1 MRKRCSMRLWG
12 YYALHTFINTIKKI
26 FKSKVVVVILCSML
40 IGGVIGASV
49 GVIGSIVEENAQ
61 TDVADSDGDDD
72 MTDIGD
78 DFIAL
83 HAGAIRESIPAATM
97 ILLLVVVLWGIY
109 GGSKKGSDFFLMA
122 DANLLFAAPLKAQ
135 TVLMFRLSFQMLAL
149 LFFTFYLIFQVPSM
163 KMILGLDNF
172 AIFAIFLAWGML
184 LFMSKLMSV
193 FTYTLTSTYEHLKK
207 YVVPFVYA
215 VGILVVAATGAV
227 YLSTGKDYMRTL
239 HLTYGADWSN
249 YIPVFGWYKAMVMN
263 AISGNVLVSFGFMAL
278 NLVFL
283 IVLVWGI
290 WHIKADF
297 YEDALAGAQKRDDM
311 TRAALEGRNIN
322 KDKKQSARRAKKL
335 ARKAQ
340 KSYELK
346 GWGASVFLQKS
357 IMNRRRFAK
366 LGFVTNTLLVY
377 LAIGGL
383 GAAFMAYKTDLRE
396 ISIIGLIMAMTLFF
410 RNFGN
415 PIEIESSH
423 NWLFLVPEDPYKKV
437 LYAILAGSVD
447 CVMDLLPGIAVATV
461 ILRGNPLMALLW
473 VATLVSMDF
482 MFSCFGLLMQAILP
496 SSAMDVVKSMLQMM
510 VRIFIILIVV
520 IAFAIGAALQGLALG
535 AVLCMCASLAV
546 GTLCFVVYPSML
558 HRGIG

>member
-1 MRKRCSMRLWG
+1 MRLWG

-26 FKSKVVVVILCSML
+26 FKSKVMIVILCSFL
-40 IGGVIGASV
+40 IGGVVGGSV
-49 GVIGSIVEENAQ
+49 GFISSLVEDQAQ
-61 TDVADSDGDDD
+61 TESSVSKDDKTNDPAQMEEDFMTVHAD
-72 MTDIGD
+72 
-78 DFIAL
+78 
-83 HAGAIRESIPAATM
+83 AIRESIPAATM

-122 DANLLFAAPLKAQ
+122 DANILFAAPLKAQ

-163 KMILGLDNF
+163 KLILGLDNF
-172 AIFAIFLAWGML
+172 AIVAIFLAWGML

-193 FTYTLTSTYEHLKK
+193 FTYTLTATYEHLKK
-207 YVVPFVYA
+207 YVVPFVFA
-215 VGILVVAATGAV
+215 VGLLVVAATGAV
-227 YLSTGKDYMRTL
+227 YISTGNDYMATL
-239 HLTYGADWSN
+239 RLTYGADWSN

-263 AISGNVLVSFGFMAL
+263 AINGHVFASLGYMAL

-283 IVLVWGI
+283 IALVWGI

-311 TRAALEGRNIN
+311 TKAALEGRNIN
-322 KDKKQSARRAKKL
+322 KDKKQSAKRTQKL
-335 ARKAQ
+335 EHKVR

-346 GWGASVFLQKS
+346 GWGASVFLHKS
-357 IMNRRRFAK
+357 ILNRRRFSK
-366 LGFVTNTLLVY
+366 FGFVTNTLLLY

-396 ISIIGLIMAMTLFF
+396 ISVIGLIMALTLFF

-447 CVMDLLPGIAVATV
+447 CVLDLLPGIVVATV
-461 ILRGNPLMALLW
+461 ILRGNPLIALLW
-473 VATLVSMDF
+473 LATLVSMDF
-482 MFSCFGLLMQAILP
+482 MFSCFGLLLQAILP

-510 VRIFIILIVV
+510 LRAFIIVV
-520 IAFAIGAALQGLALG
+520 IAIAFAIGTVLQGLALG
-535 AVLCMCASLAV
+535 AVFCMFTSLAV
-546 GTLCFVVYPSML
+546 GTICFIVYPSLL
-558 HRGIG
+558 HRGLG

>member
-1 MRKRCSMRLWG
+1 MRLWG

-26 FKSKVVVVILCSML
+26 FKSKVMIVILCSFL
-40 IGGVIGASV
+40 IGGVIGGSV
-49 GVIGSIVEENAQ
+49 GFISSLVEDQAQ
-61 TDVADSDGDDD
+61 TESSVSKDDKTNDPAQMEEDFMTAHAD
-72 MTDIGD
+72 
-78 DFIAL
+78 
-83 HAGAIRESIPAATM
+83 AIRESIPAATM

-122 DANLLFAAPLKAQ
+122 DANILFAAPLKAQ
-135 TVLMFRLSFQMLAL
+135 TVLMFRLSFQILAL
-149 LFFTFYLIFQVPSM
+149 LTFTFYLIFQVPSM
-163 KMILGLDNF
+163 KLILGLDNF
-172 AIFAIFLAWGML
+172 AIVAIFLAWGML

-193 FTYTLTSTYEHLKK
+193 FTYTLTATYEHLKK
-207 YVVPFVYA
+207 YVVPFVFA
-215 VGILVVAATGAV
+215 VGLLVVAATGAV
-227 YLSTGKDYMRTL
+227 YISTGNDYMATL
-239 HLTYGADWSN
+239 RLTYGADWSN

-263 AISGNVLVSFGFMAL
+263 AINGHVFASLGYMAL

-283 IVLVWGI
+283 IALVWGI

-311 TRAALEGRNIN
+311 TKAALEGRNIN
-322 KDKKQSARRAKKL
+322 KDKKQSAKRTQKL
-335 ARKAQ
+335 EHKVR

-346 GWGASVFLQKS
+346 GWGASVFLHKS
-357 IMNRRRFAK
+357 ILNRRRFSK
-366 LGFVTNTLLVY
+366 FGFVTNTLLLY

-396 ISIIGLIMAMTLFF
+396 ISVIGLIMALTLFF

-447 CVMDLLPGIAVATV
+447 CVLDLLPGIVVATV

-473 VATLVSMDF
+473 LATLVSMDF
-482 MFSCFGLLMQAILP
+482 MFSCFGLLLQAILP
-496 SSAMDVVKSMLQMM
+496 SGAMDVVKSMLQMM
-510 VRIFIILIVV
+510 LRAFIIVVIV
-520 IAFAIGAALQGLALG
+520 IAFAIGTVLQGLALG
-535 AVLCMCASLAV
+535 AVFCMFTSLAV
-546 GTLCFVVYPSML
+546 GTICFIVYPSLL

>member
-1 MRKRCSMRLWG
+1 MRLWG

-26 FKSKVVVVILCSML
+26 FKSKVMIVILCSFL
-40 IGGVIGASV
+40 IGGVVGGSV
-49 GVIGSIVEENAQ
+49 GFISSLVEDQAQ
-61 TDVADSDGDDD
+61 TESSVSKDDKTNDPAQMEEDFMTVHAD
-72 MTDIGD
+72 
-78 DFIAL
+78 
-83 HAGAIRESIPAATM
+83 AIRESIPAATM

-122 DANLLFAAPLKAQ
+122 DANILFAAPLKAQ

-149 LFFTFYLIFQVPSM
+149 LTFTFYLIFQVPSM
-163 KMILGLDNF
+163 KLILGLDNF
-172 AIFAIFLAWGML
+172 AIVAIFLAWGML

-193 FTYTLTSTYEHLKK
+193 FTYTLTATYEHLKK
-207 YVVPFVYA
+207 YVVPFVFA
-215 VGILVVAATGAV
+215 VGLLVVAATGAV
-227 YLSTGKDYMRTL
+227 YISTGNDYMATL
-239 HLTYGADWSN
+239 RLTYGADWSN

-263 AISGNVLVSFGFMAL
+263 AINGHVFASLGYMAL

-283 IVLVWGI
+283 IALVWGI

-311 TRAALEGRNIN
+311 TKAALEGRNIN
-322 KDKKQSARRAKKL
+322 KDKKQSAKRTQKL
-335 ARKAQ
+335 EHKVR

-346 GWGASVFLQKS
+346 GWGASVFLHKS
-357 IMNRRRFAK
+357 ILNRRRFSK
-366 LGFVTNTLLVY
+366 FGFVTNTLLLY

-396 ISIIGLIMAMTLFF
+396 ISVVGLIMALTLFF

-423 NWLFLVPEDPYKKV
+423 NWLFLLPEYSYKKV
-437 LYAILAGSVD
+437 FYSILTGSVD
-447 CVMDLLPGIAVATV
+447 CVLDLLPGIVVATV

-473 VATLVSMDF
+473 LATLVSMDF
-482 MFSCFGLLMQAILP
+482 MFSCFGLLLQAILP

-510 VRIFIILIVV
+510 LRAFIIVVIV
-520 IAFAIGAALQGLALG
+520 IAFAIGTVLQGLALG
-535 AVLCMCASLAV
+535 AVFCMFTSLAV
-546 GTLCFVVYPSML
+546 GTICFIVYPSLL

>member
-1 MRKRCSMRLWG
+1 MRLWG

-26 FKSKVVVVILCSML
+26 FKSKVMIVILCSFL
-40 IGGVIGASV
+40 IGGVVGGSV
-49 GVIGSIVEENAQ
+49 GFISSLVEDQAQ
-61 TDVADSDGDDD
+61 TESSVSKDDKTNDPAQMEEDFMTAHAD
-72 MTDIGD
+72 
-78 DFIAL
+78 
-83 HAGAIRESIPAATM
+83 AIRESIPAATM

-122 DANLLFAAPLKAQ
+122 DANILFAAPLKAQ

-149 LFFTFYLIFQVPSM
+149 LTFTFYLIFQVPSM
-163 KMILGLDNF
+163 KLILGLDNF
-172 AIFAIFLAWGML
+172 AIVAIFLAWGML

-193 FTYTLTSTYEHLKK
+193 FTYTLTATYEHLKK
-207 YVVPFVYA
+207 YVVPFVLA
-215 VGILVVAATGAV
+215 VGLLVVAATGAV
-227 YLSTGKDYMRTL
+227 YISTGNDYMATL
-239 HLTYGADWSN
+239 RLTYGADWSN

-263 AISGNVLVSFGFMAL
+263 AINGHVFASLGYMAL

-283 IVLVWGI
+283 IALVWGI

-311 TRAALEGRNIN
+311 TKAALEGRNIN
-322 KDKKQSARRAKKL
+322 KDKKQSAKRTQKL
-335 ARKAQ
+335 EHKVR

-346 GWGASVFLQKS
+346 GWGASVFLHKS
-357 IMNRRRFAK
+357 ILNRRRFSK
-366 LGFVTNTLLVY
+366 FGFVTNTLLLY

-396 ISIIGLIMAMTLFF
+396 ISVIGLIMALTLFF

-447 CVMDLLPGIAVATV
+447 CVLDLLPGIVVATV

-473 VATLVSMDF
+473 LATLVSMDF
-482 MFSCFGLLMQAILP
+482 MFSCFGLLLQAILP

-510 VRIFIILIVV
+510 LRAFIIVV
-520 IAFAIGAALQGLALG
+520 IAIAFAIGTVLQGLALG
-535 AVLCMCASLAV
+535 AVFCMFTSLAV
-546 GTLCFVVYPSML
+546 GTICFIVYPSLL

>member
-1 MRKRCSMRLWG
+1 MRLWG

-26 FKSKVVVVILCSML
+26 FKSKVMIVILCSFL
-40 IGGVIGASV
+40 IGGVVGGSV
-49 GVIGSIVEENAQ
+49 GFISSLVEDQAQ
-61 TDVADSDGDDD
+61 TESSVSKDDKTNDPAQMEEDFMTVHAD
-72 MTDIGD
+72 
-78 DFIAL
+78 
-83 HAGAIRESIPAATM
+83 AIRESIPAATM

-122 DANLLFAAPLKAQ
+122 DANILFAAPLKAQ

-149 LFFTFYLIFQVPSM
+149 LTFTFYLIFQVPSM
-163 KMILGLDNF
+163 KLILGLDNF
-172 AIFAIFLAWGML
+172 AIVAIFLAWGML

-193 FTYTLTSTYEHLKK
+193 FTYTLTATYEHLKK
-207 YVVPFVYA
+207 YVVPFVFA
-215 VGILVVAATGAV
+215 VGLLVVAATGAL
-227 YLSTGKDYMRTL
+227 YISTGNDYMATL
-239 HLTYGADWSN
+239 RLTYGADWSN

-263 AISGNVLVSFGFMAL
+263 AINGQVFASLGYMAL

-283 IVLVWGI
+283 IALVWGI

-311 TRAALEGRNIN
+311 TKAALEGRNIN
-322 KDKKQSARRAKKL
+322 KDKKQSAKRTQKL
-335 ARKAQ
+335 EHKVR

-346 GWGASVFLQKS
+346 GWGASVFLHKS
-357 IMNRRRFAK
+357 ILNRRRFSK
-366 LGFVTNTLLVY
+366 FGFVTNTLLLY

-396 ISIIGLIMAMTLFF
+396 ISVVGLIMALTLFF

-447 CVMDLLPGIAVATV
+447 CVLDLLPGIVVATV

-473 VATLVSMDF
+473 LATLVSMDF
-482 MFSCFGLLMQAILP
+482 MFSCFGLLLQAILP

-510 VRIFIILIVV
+510 LRAFIIVV
-520 IAFAIGAALQGLALG
+520 IAIAFAIGTVLQGLALG
-535 AVLCMCASLAV
+535 AVFCMFTSLAV
-546 GTLCFVVYPSML
+546 GTICFIVDPSLL

>member
-1 MRKRCSMRLWG
+1 MRLWG

-26 FKSKVVVVILCSML
+26 FKSKVMIVILCSFL
-40 IGGVIGASV
+40 IGGVIGGSV
-49 GVIGSIVEENAQ
+49 GFISSLVEDQARTESSVSKDDKTNDPAQ
-61 TDVADSDGDDD
+61 MEEDFMTVHAD
-72 MTDIGD
+72 
-78 DFIAL
+78 
-83 HAGAIRESIPAATM
+83 AIRESIPAATM

-122 DANLLFAAPLKAQ
+122 DANILFAAPLKAQ
-135 TVLMFRLSFQMLAL
+135 TVLMFRLSFQILAL

-163 KMILGLDNF
+163 KLILGLDNF
-172 AIFAIFLAWGML
+172 AIVAIFLAWGML

-193 FTYTLTSTYEHLKK
+193 FTYTLTATYEHLKK
-207 YVVPFVYA
+207 YVVPFVFA
-215 VGILVVAATGAV
+215 VGLLVVAATGAV
-227 YLSTGKDYMRTL
+227 YISTGSDYMATL
-239 HLTYGADWSN
+239 RLTYGADWSN

-263 AISGNVLVSFGFMAL
+263 AINGHVLASLGYMAL

-283 IVLVWGI
+283 IALVWGI

-311 TRAALEGRNIN
+311 TKAALEGRNIN
-322 KDKKQSARRAKKL
+322 KDKKQSAKRAQKL
-335 ARKAQ
+335 EHKVR

-346 GWGASVFLQKS
+346 GWGASVFLHKS
-357 IMNRRRFAK
+357 ILNRRRFSK
-366 LGFVTNTLLVY
+366 FGFVTNTLLLY

-396 ISIIGLIMAMTLFF
+396 ISVIGLIMALTLFF

-447 CVMDLLPGIAVATV
+447 CVLDLLPGIVVATV

-473 VATLVSMDF
+473 LATLASMDF
-482 MFSCFGLLMQAILP
+482 MFSCFGLLLQAILP

-510 VRIFIILIVV
+510 LRAFIIVV
-520 IAFAIGAALQGLALG
+520 IAIAFAIGTVLQGLALG
-535 AVLCMCASLAV
+535 AVFCMFTSLAV
-546 GTLCFVVYPSML
+546 GTICFIVYPSLL

>member
-1 MRKRCSMRLWG
+1 MRLWG
-12 YYALHTFINTIKKI
+12 YYALHTFVNTIKKI
-26 FKSKVVVVILCSML
+26 FKSKVMIVILCSFL
-40 IGGVIGASV
+40 IGGVVGGSV
-49 GVIGSIVEENAQ
+49 GFISSLVEDQAQ
-61 TDVADSDGDDD
+61 TESSVSKDDKTNDPAQMEEDFMTVHAD
-72 MTDIGD
+72 
-78 DFIAL
+78 
-83 HAGAIRESIPAATM
+83 AIRESIPAATM

-122 DANLLFAAPLKAQ
+122 DANILFAAPLKAQ

-163 KMILGLDNF
+163 KLILGLDNF
-172 AIFAIFLAWGML
+172 AIVAIFLAWGML

-193 FTYTLTSTYEHLKK
+193 FTYTLTATYEHLKK
-207 YVVPFVYA
+207 YVVPFVFA
-215 VGILVVAATGAV
+215 VGLLVVAATGAV
-227 YLSTGKDYMRTL
+227 YISTGNDYMATL
-239 HLTYGADWSN
+239 RLTYGADWSN

-263 AISGNVLVSFGFMAL
+263 AINGHVFASLGYMAL

-283 IVLVWGI
+283 IALVWGI

-311 TRAALEGRNIN
+311 TKAALEGRNIN
-322 KDKKQSARRAKKL
+322 KDKKQSAKRAQKL
-335 ARKAQ
+335 EHKVR

-346 GWGASVFLQKS
+346 GWGASVFLHKS
-357 IMNRRRFAK
+357 ILNRRRFSK
-366 LGFVTNTLLVY
+366 FGFVTNTLLLY

-396 ISIIGLIMAMTLFF
+396 ISVIGLIMALTLFF

-447 CVMDLLPGIAVATV
+447 CVLDLLPGIVVAMV

-473 VATLVSMDF
+473 LATLVSMDF
-482 MFSCFGLLMQAILP
+482 MFSCFGLLLQAILP

-510 VRIFIILIVV
+510 LRAFIIVVIV
-520 IAFAIGAALQGLALG
+520 IAFAIGTVLQGLALG
-535 AVLCMCASLAV
+535 AVFCMFTSLAV
-546 GTLCFVVYPSML
+546 GTICFIVYPSLL

>member
-1 MRKRCSMRLWG
+1 MRLWG

-26 FKSKVVVVILCSML
+26 FKSKVMIVILCSFL
-40 IGGVIGASV
+40 IGGVIGGSV
-49 GVIGSIVEENAQ
+49 GFISSLVEDQARTESSASKDDKTNDPAQ
-61 TDVADSDGDDD
+61 MEEDFMTVHAD
-72 MTDIGD
+72 
-78 DFIAL
+78 
-83 HAGAIRESIPAATM
+83 AIRESIPAATM

-122 DANLLFAAPLKAQ
+122 DANILFAAPLKAQ

-163 KMILGLDNF
+163 KLILGLDNF
-172 AIFAIFLAWGML
+172 AIVAIFLAWGML

-193 FTYTLTSTYEHLKK
+193 FTYTLTATYEHLKK
-207 YVVPFVYA
+207 YVVPFVFA
-215 VGILVVAATGAV
+215 VGLLVVAATGAV
-227 YLSTGKDYMRTL
+227 YISTGSDYMATL
-239 HLTYGADWSN
+239 RLTYGADWSN

-263 AISGNVLVSFGFMAL
+263 AINGHVLASLGYMAL

-283 IVLVWGI
+283 IALVWGI

-311 TRAALEGRNIN
+311 TKAALEGRNIN
-322 KDKKQSARRAKKL
+322 KDKKQSAKRAQKL
-335 ARKAQ
+335 EHKVR

-346 GWGASVFLQKS
+346 GWGASVFLHKS
-357 IMNRRRFAK
+357 ILNRRRFSK
-366 LGFVTNTLLVY
+366 FGFVTNTLLLY

-396 ISIIGLIMAMTLFF
+396 ISVIGLIMALTLFF

-447 CVMDLLPGIAVATV
+447 CVLDLLPGIVVATV

-473 VATLVSMDF
+473 LATLVSMDF
-482 MFSCFGLLMQAILP
+482 MFSCFGLLLQAILP

-510 VRIFIILIVV
+510 LRAFIIVV
-520 IAFAIGAALQGLALG
+520 IAIAFAIGTVLQGLALG
-535 AVLCMCASLAV
+535 AVFCMFTSLAV
-546 GTLCFVVYPSML
+546 GTICFIVYPSLL

>member
-1 MRKRCSMRLWG
+1 MRLWG

-26 FKSKVVVVILCSML
+26 FKSKVMIVILCSFL
-40 IGGVIGASV
+40 IGGVIGGSV
-49 GVIGSIVEENAQ
+49 GFISSLVEDQARTESSASKDDKTNDPAQ
-61 TDVADSDGDDD
+61 MEEDFMTVHAD
-72 MTDIGD
+72 
-78 DFIAL
+78 
-83 HAGAIRESIPAATM
+83 AIRESIPAATM

-122 DANLLFAAPLKAQ
+122 DANILFAAPLKAQ
-135 TVLMFRLSFQMLAL
+135 TVLMFRLSFQILAL

-163 KMILGLDNF
+163 KLILGLDNF
-172 AIFAIFLAWGML
+172 AIIAIFLAWGML

-193 FTYTLTSTYEHLKK
+193 FTYTLTATYEHLKK
-207 YVVPFVYA
+207 YVVPFVFA
-215 VGILVVAATGAV
+215 VGLLVVAATGAV
-227 YLSTGKDYMRTL
+227 YISTGSDYMATL
-239 HLTYGADWSN
+239 RLTYGADWSN

-263 AISGNVLVSFGFMAL
+263 AINGHVLASLGYMAL

-283 IVLVWGI
+283 IALVWGI

-311 TRAALEGRNIN
+311 TKAALEGRNIN
-322 KDKKQSARRAKKL
+322 KDKKQSAKRAQKL
-335 ARKAQ
+335 EHKVR

-346 GWGASVFLQKS
+346 GWGASVFLHKS
-357 IMNRRRFAK
+357 ILNRRRFSK
-366 LGFVTNTLLVY
+366 FGFVTNTLLLY

-396 ISIIGLIMAMTLFF
+396 ISVIGLIMALTLFF

-447 CVMDLLPGIAVATV
+447 CVLDLLPGIVVATV

-473 VATLVSMDF
+473 LATLVSMDF
-482 MFSCFGLLMQAILP
+482 MFSCFGLLLQAILP

-510 VRIFIILIVV
+510 LRAFIIVV
-520 IAFAIGAALQGLALG
+520 IAIAFAIGTVLQGLALG
-535 AVLCMCASLAV
+535 AVFCMFTSLAV
-546 GTLCFVVYPSML
+546 GTICFIVYPSLL

>member
-1 MRKRCSMRLWG
+1 MRLWG

-26 FKSKVVVVILCSML
+26 FKSKVMIVILCSFL
-40 IGGVIGASV
+40 IGGVVGGSV
-49 GVIGSIVEENAQ
+49 GFISSLVEDQARTESSVSKDDKTNDPAQ
-61 TDVADSDGDDD
+61 MEEDFMTVHAD
-72 MTDIGD
+72 
-78 DFIAL
+78 
-83 HAGAIRESIPAATM
+83 AIRESIPAATM

-122 DANLLFAAPLKAQ
+122 DANILFAAPLKAQ

-163 KMILGLDNF
+163 KLILGLDNF
-172 AIFAIFLAWGML
+172 AIVAIFLAWGML

-193 FTYTLTSTYEHLKK
+193 FTYTLTATYEHLKK
-207 YVVPFVYA
+207 YVVPFVFA
-215 VGILVVAATGAV
+215 VGLLVVAATGAV
-227 YLSTGKDYMRTL
+227 YLSTGNDYMATL
-239 HLTYGADWSN
+239 RLTYGADWSN

-263 AISGNVLVSFGFMAL
+263 AINGHVFASLGYMAL
-278 NLVFL
+278 NLVLL
-283 IVLVWGI
+283 IALVWGI

-311 TRAALEGRNIN
+311 TKAALEGRNIN
-322 KDKKQSARRAKKL
+322 KDKKQSAKRTQKL
-335 ARKAQ
+335 EHKVR

-346 GWGASVFLQKS
+346 GWGASVFLHKS
-357 IMNRRRFAK
+357 ILNRRRFSK
-366 LGFVTNTLLVY
+366 FGFVTNTLLLY

-396 ISIIGLIMAMTLFF
+396 ISVVGLIMALTLFF

-447 CVMDLLPGIAVATV
+447 CVLDLLPGIVVATV

-473 VATLVSMDF
+473 LATLVSMDF
-482 MFSCFGLLMQAILP
+482 MFSCFGLLLQAILP
-496 SSAMDVVKSMLQMM
+496 SGAMDVVKSMLQMM
-510 VRIFIILIVV
+510 LRAFIIVV
-520 IAFAIGAALQGLALG
+520 IAIAFAIGTVLQGLALG
-535 AVLCMCASLAV
+535 AVFCMFTSLAV
-546 GTLCFVVYPSML
+546 GTICFIVYPSLL

>member
-1 MRKRCSMRLWG
+1 MRLWG

-26 FKSKVVVVILCSML
+26 FKSKVMIVILCSFL
-40 IGGVIGASV
+40 IGGVVGGSV
-49 GVIGSIVEENAQ
+49 GFISSLVEDQAQ
-61 TDVADSDGDDD
+61 TESSVSKDDKTNDPAQMEEDFMTAHAD
-72 MTDIGD
+72 
-78 DFIAL
+78 
-83 HAGAIRESIPAATM
+83 AIRESIPAATM

-122 DANLLFAAPLKAQ
+122 DANILFAAPLKAQ

-163 KMILGLDNF
+163 KLILGLDNF
-172 AIFAIFLAWGML
+172 AIIAIFLAWGML

-193 FTYTLTSTYEHLKK
+193 FTYTLTATYEHLKK
-207 YVVPFVYA
+207 YVVPFVFA
-215 VGILVVAATGAV
+215 VGLLVVAATGAV
-227 YLSTGKDYMRTL
+227 YISTGNDYMATL
-239 HLTYGADWSN
+239 RLTYGADWSN

-263 AISGNVLVSFGFMAL
+263 AINGHVFASLGYMAL

-283 IVLVWGI
+283 IALVWGI

-311 TRAALEGRNIN
+311 TKAALEGRNIN
-322 KDKKQSARRAKKL
+322 KDKKQSAKRTQKL
-335 ARKAQ
+335 EHKVR

-346 GWGASVFLQKS
+346 GWGASVFLHKS
-357 IMNRRRFAK
+357 ILNRRRFSK
-366 LGFVTNTLLVY
+366 FGFVTNTLLLY

-396 ISIIGLIMAMTLFF
+396 ISVVGLIMALTLFF

-447 CVMDLLPGIAVATV
+447 CVLDLLPGIVVATV

-473 VATLVSMDF
+473 LATLVSMDF
-482 MFSCFGLLMQAILP
+482 MFSCFGLLLQAILP

-510 VRIFIILIVV
+510 LRAFIIVVIV
-520 IAFAIGAALQGLALG
+520 IAFAIGTVLQGLALG
-535 AVLCMCASLAV
+535 AVFCMFTSLAV
-546 GTLCFVVYPSML
+546 GTICFIVYPSLL

>member
-1 MRKRCSMRLWG
+1 MRLWG

-26 FKSKVVVVILCSML
+26 FKSKVMIVILCSFL
-40 IGGVIGASV
+40 IGGVVGGSV
-49 GVIGSIVEENAQ
+49 GFISSLVEDQTQTESSVSKDDKTNDPAQ
-61 TDVADSDGDDD
+61 MEEDFMTVHAD
-72 MTDIGD
+72 
-78 DFIAL
+78 
-83 HAGAIRESIPAATM
+83 AIRESIPAATM

-122 DANLLFAAPLKAQ
+122 DANILFAAPLKAQ

-163 KMILGLDNF
+163 KLILGLDNF
-172 AIFAIFLAWGML
+172 AIVAIFLAWGML

-193 FTYTLTSTYEHLKK
+193 FTYTLTATYEHLKK
-207 YVVPFVYA
+207 YVVPFVFA
-215 VGILVVAATGAV
+215 VGLLVVAATGAV
-227 YLSTGKDYMRTL
+227 YISTGNDYMATL
-239 HLTYGADWSN
+239 RLTYGADWSN

-263 AISGNVLVSFGFMAL
+263 AINGHVFASLGYMAL

-283 IVLVWGI
+283 IALVWGI

-311 TRAALEGRNIN
+311 TKAALEGRNIN
-322 KDKKQSARRAKKL
+322 KDKKQSAKRAQKL
-335 ARKAQ
+335 EHKVR

-346 GWGASVFLQKS
+346 GWGASVFLHKS
-357 IMNRRRFAK
+357 ILNRRRFSK
-366 LGFVTNTLLVY
+366 FGFVTNTLLLY

-396 ISIIGLIMAMTLFF
+396 ISVVGLIMALTLFF

-447 CVMDLLPGIAVATV
+447 CVLDLLPGIVVATV

-473 VATLVSMDF
+473 LATLVSMDF
-482 MFSCFGLLMQAILP
+482 MFSCFGLLLQAILP

-510 VRIFIILIVV
+510 LRAFIIVV
-520 IAFAIGAALQGLALG
+520 IAIAFAIGTVLQGLALG
-535 AVLCMCASLAV
+535 AVFCMFTSLAV
-546 GTLCFVVYPSML
+546 GTICFIVYPSLL

>member
-1 MRKRCSMRLWG
+1 MRLWG

-26 FKSKVVVVILCSML
+26 FKSKVMIVILCSFL
-40 IGGVIGASV
+40 IGGVVGGSV
-49 GVIGSIVEENAQ
+49 GFISSLVEDQAQ
-61 TDVADSDGDDD
+61 TESSVSKDDKTNDPAQMEEDFMTVHAD
-72 MTDIGD
+72 
-78 DFIAL
+78 
-83 HAGAIRESIPAATM
+83 AIRESIPAATM

-122 DANLLFAAPLKAQ
+122 DANILFAAPLKAQ

-163 KMILGLDNF
+163 KLILGLDNF
-172 AIFAIFLAWGML
+172 AIVAIFLAWGML

-193 FTYTLTSTYEHLKK
+193 FTYTLTATYEHLKK
-207 YVVPFVYA
+207 YVVPFVFA
-215 VGILVVAATGAV
+215 VGLLVVAATGAV
-227 YLSTGKDYMRTL
+227 YISTGNDYVATL
-239 HLTYGADWSN
+239 RLTYGADWSN

-263 AISGNVLVSFGFMAL
+263 AINGHVFASLGYMAL

-283 IVLVWGI
+283 IALVWGI

-311 TRAALEGRNIN
+311 TKAALEGRNIN
-322 KDKKQSARRAKKL
+322 KDKKQSAKRTQKL
-335 ARKAQ
+335 EHKVR

-346 GWGASVFLQKS
+346 GWGASVFLHKS
-357 IMNRRRFAK
+357 ILNRRRFSK
-366 LGFVTNTLLVY
+366 FGFVTNTLLLY

-396 ISIIGLIMAMTLFF
+396 ISVIGLIMALTLFF

-447 CVMDLLPGIAVATV
+447 CVLDLLPGIVVATV

-473 VATLVSMDF
+473 LATLVSMDF
-482 MFSCFGLLMQAILP
+482 MFSCFGLLLQAILP

-510 VRIFIILIVV
+510 LRAFIIVV
-520 IAFAIGAALQGLALG
+520 IAIAFAIGTVLQGLALG
-535 AVLCMCASLAV
+535 AVFCMFTSLAV
-546 GTLCFVVYPSML
+546 GTICFIVYPSLL
-558 HRGIG
+558 HRGTG

>member
-1 MRKRCSMRLWG
+1 MRLWG

-26 FKSKVVVVILCSML
+26 FKSKVMIVILCSFL
-40 IGGVIGASV
+40 IGGVVGGSV
-49 GVIGSIVEENAQ
+49 GFISSLVEDQAQ
-61 TDVADSDGDDD
+61 TENSVSKDDKTNDPAQMEEDFMMVHAD
-72 MTDIGD
+72 
-78 DFIAL
+78 
-83 HAGAIRESIPAATM
+83 AIRESIPAATM

-122 DANLLFAAPLKAQ
+122 DANILFAAPLKAQ

-149 LFFTFYLIFQVPSM
+149 LTFTFYLIFQVPSM
-163 KMILGLDNF
+163 KLILGLDNF
-172 AIFAIFLAWGML
+172 AIVAIFLAWGML

-193 FTYTLTSTYEHLKK
+193 FTYTLTATYEHLKK
-207 YVVPFVYA
+207 YVVPFVFA
-215 VGILVVAATGAV
+215 VGLLVVAATGAV
-227 YLSTGKDYMRTL
+227 YISTGNDYMATL
-239 HLTYGADWSN
+239 RLTYGADWSN

-263 AISGNVLVSFGFMAL
+263 AINGHVFASLGYMAL

-283 IVLVWGI
+283 IALVWGI

-311 TRAALEGRNIN
+311 TKAALEGRNIN
-322 KDKKQSARRAKKL
+322 KDKKQSAKRTQKL
-335 ARKAQ
+335 EHKVR

-346 GWGASVFLQKS
+346 GWGASVFLHKS
-357 IMNRRRFAK
+357 ILNRRRFSK
-366 LGFVTNTLLVY
+366 FGFVTNTLLLY

-396 ISIIGLIMAMTLFF
+396 ISVVGLIMALTLFF

-447 CVMDLLPGIAVATV
+447 CVLDLLPGIVVATV
-461 ILRGNPLMALLW
+461 ILRGNPLIALLW
-473 VATLVSMDF
+473 LATLVSMDF
-482 MFSCFGLLMQAILP
+482 MFSCFGLLLQAILP

-510 VRIFIILIVV
+510 LRAFIIVVIV
-520 IAFAIGAALQGLALG
+520 IAFAIGTVLQGLALG
-535 AVLCMCASLAV
+535 AVFCMFTSLAV
-546 GTLCFVVYPSML
+546 GTICFIVYPSLL

>member
-1 MRKRCSMRLWG
+1 MRLWG

-26 FKSKVVVVILCSML
+26 FKSKVMIVILCSFL
-40 IGGVIGASV
+40 IGGVVGGSV
-49 GVIGSIVEENAQ
+49 GFISSLVEDQAQ
-61 TDVADSDGDDD
+61 TENSVSKDDKTNDPAQMEEDFMTVHAD
-72 MTDIGD
+72 
-78 DFIAL
+78 
-83 HAGAIRESIPAATM
+83 AIRESIPAATM

-122 DANLLFAAPLKAQ
+122 DANILFAAPLKAQ

-163 KMILGLDNF
+163 KLILGLDNF
-172 AIFAIFLAWGML
+172 AIVAIFLAWGML

-193 FTYTLTSTYEHLKK
+193 FTYTLTATYEHLKK
-207 YVVPFVYA
+207 YVVPFVFA
-215 VGILVVAATGAV
+215 VGLLVVAATGAV
-227 YLSTGKDYMRTL
+227 YLSTGNDYMATL
-239 HLTYGADWSN
+239 RLTYGADWSN

-263 AISGNVLVSFGFMAL
+263 AINGHVFASLGYMAL

-283 IVLVWGI
+283 IALVWGI

-311 TRAALEGRNIN
+311 TKAALEGRNIN
-322 KDKKQSARRAKKL
+322 KDKKQSAKRTQKL
-335 ARKAQ
+335 EHKVR

-346 GWGASVFLQKS
+346 GWGASVFLHKS
-357 IMNRRRFAK
+357 ILNRRRFSK
-366 LGFVTNTLLVY
+366 FGFVTNTLLLY

-396 ISIIGLIMAMTLFF
+396 ISVVGLIMALTLFF

-447 CVMDLLPGIAVATV
+447 CVLDLLPGIVVAMV

-473 VATLVSMDF
+473 LATLVSMDF
-482 MFSCFGLLMQAILP
+482 MFSCFGLLLQAILP

-510 VRIFIILIVV
+510 LRAFIIVV
-520 IAFAIGAALQGLALG
+520 IAIAFAIGTVLQGLALG
-535 AVLCMCASLAV
+535 AVFCMFTSLAV
-546 GTLCFVVYPSML
+546 GTICFIVYPSLL

>member
-1 MRKRCSMRLWG
+1 MRLWG

-26 FKSKVVVVILCSML
+26 FKSKVMIVILCSFL
-40 IGGVIGASV
+40 IGGVVGGSV
-49 GVIGSIVEENAQ
+49 GFISSLVEDQAQ
-61 TDVADSDGDDD
+61 TESSVSKDDKTNDPAQMEEDFMTAHAD
-72 MTDIGD
+72 
-78 DFIAL
+78 
-83 HAGAIRESIPAATM
+83 AIRESIPAATM

-122 DANLLFAAPLKAQ
+122 DANILFAAPLKAQ

-149 LFFTFYLIFQVPSM
+149 LTFTFYLIFQVPSM
-163 KMILGLDNF
+163 KLILGLDNF
-172 AIFAIFLAWGML
+172 AIVAIFLAWGML

-193 FTYTLTSTYEHLKK
+193 FTYTLTATYEHLKK
-207 YVVPFVYA
+207 YVVPFVFA
-215 VGILVVAATGAV
+215 VGLLVVAATGAV
-227 YLSTGKDYMRTL
+227 YISTGNDYMATL
-239 HLTYGADWSN
+239 RLTYGADWSN

-263 AISGNVLVSFGFMAL
+263 AINGHVFASLGYMAL

-283 IVLVWGI
+283 IALVWGI

-311 TRAALEGRNIN
+311 TKAALEGRNIN
-322 KDKKQSARRAKKL
+322 KDKKQSAKRTQKL
-335 ARKAQ
+335 EHKVR

-346 GWGASVFLQKS
+346 GWGASVFLHKS
-357 IMNRRRFAK
+357 ILNRRRFSK
-366 LGFVTNTLLVY
+366 FGFVTNTLLLY

-396 ISIIGLIMAMTLFF
+396 ISVIGLIMALTLFF

-447 CVMDLLPGIAVATV
+447 CVLDLLPGIVVATV

-473 VATLVSMDF
+473 LATLVSMDF
-482 MFSCFGLLMQAILP
+482 MFSCFGLLLQAILP
-496 SSAMDVVKSMLQMM
+496 SGAMDVVKSMLQMM
-510 VRIFIILIVV
+510 LRAFIIVV
-520 IAFAIGAALQGLALG
+520 IAIAFAIGTVLQGLALG
-535 AVLCMCASLAV
+535 AVFCMFTSLAV
-546 GTLCFVVYPSML
+546 GTICFIVYPSLL

>member
-1 MRKRCSMRLWG
+1 MRLWG

-26 FKSKVVVVILCSML
+26 FKSKVMIVILCSFL
-40 IGGVIGASV
+40 IGGVVGGSV
-49 GVIGSIVEENAQ
+49 GFISSLVEDQTQTESSVSKDDKTNDPAQ
-61 TDVADSDGDDD
+61 MEEDFMTVHAD
-72 MTDIGD
+72 
-78 DFIAL
+78 
-83 HAGAIRESIPAATM
+83 AIRESIPAATM

-122 DANLLFAAPLKAQ
+122 DANILFAAPLKAQ

-163 KMILGLDNF
+163 KLILGLDNF
-172 AIFAIFLAWGML
+172 AIVAIFLAWGML

-193 FTYTLTSTYEHLKK
+193 FTYTLTATYEHLKK
-207 YVVPFVYA
+207 YVVPFVFA
-215 VGILVVAATGAV
+215 VGLLVVAATGAV
-227 YLSTGKDYMRTL
+227 YISTGHDYMATL
-239 HLTYGADWSN
+239 RLTYGADWSN

-263 AISGNVLVSFGFMAL
+263 AINGHVFASLGYMAL

-283 IVLVWGI
+283 IALVWGI

-311 TRAALEGRNIN
+311 TKAALEGRNIN
-322 KDKKQSARRAKKL
+322 KDKKQSAKRTQKL
-335 ARKAQ
+335 EHKVR

-346 GWGASVFLQKS
+346 GWGASVFLHKS
-357 IMNRRRFAK
+357 ILNRRRFSK
-366 LGFVTNTLLVY
+366 FGFVTNTLLLY

-396 ISIIGLIMAMTLFF
+396 ISVVGLIMALTLFF

-447 CVMDLLPGIAVATV
+447 CVLDLLPGIVVATV

-473 VATLVSMDF
+473 LATLVSMDF
-482 MFSCFGLLMQAILP
+482 MFSCFGLLLQAILP

-510 VRIFIILIVV
+510 LRAFIIVV
-520 IAFAIGAALQGLALG
+520 IAIAFAIGTVLQGLALG
-535 AVLCMCASLAV
+535 AVFCMFTSLAV
-546 GTLCFVVYPSML
+546 GTICFIVYPSLL

>member
-1 MRKRCSMRLWG
+1 MRLWG

-26 FKSKVVVVILCSML
+26 FKSKVMIVILCSFL
-40 IGGVIGASV
+40 IGGVVGGSV
-49 GVIGSIVEENAQ
+49 GFISSLVEDQAQ
-61 TDVADSDGDDD
+61 TESSVSKDDKTNDPAQMEEDFMTVHAD
-72 MTDIGD
+72 
-78 DFIAL
+78 
-83 HAGAIRESIPAATM
+83 AIRESIPAATM

-122 DANLLFAAPLKAQ
+122 DANILFAAPLKAQ

-149 LFFTFYLIFQVPSM
+149 LTFTFYLIFQVPSM
-163 KMILGLDNF
+163 KLILGLDNF
-172 AIFAIFLAWGML
+172 AIVAIFLAWGML

-193 FTYTLTSTYEHLKK
+193 FTYTLTATYEHLKK
-207 YVVPFVYA
+207 YVVPFVFA
-215 VGILVVAATGAV
+215 VGLLVVAATGAV
-227 YLSTGKDYMRTL
+227 YISTGNDYMATL
-239 HLTYGADWSN
+239 RLTYGADWSN

-263 AISGNVLVSFGFMAL
+263 AINGHVFASLGYMAL

-283 IVLVWGI
+283 IALVWGI

-311 TRAALEGRNIN
+311 TKAALEGRNIN
-322 KDKKQSARRAKKL
+322 KDKKQSAKRTQKL
-335 ARKAQ
+335 EHKVR

-346 GWGASVFLQKS
+346 GWGASVFLHKS
-357 IMNRRRFAK
+357 ILNRRRFSK
-366 LGFVTNTLLVY
+366 FGFVTNTLLLY

-396 ISIIGLIMAMTLFF
+396 ISVIGLIMALTLFF

-447 CVMDLLPGIAVATV
+447 CVLDLLPGIVVATV

-473 VATLVSMDF
+473 LATLVSMDF
-482 MFSCFGLLMQAILP
+482 MFSCFGLLLQAILP
-496 SSAMDVVKSMLQMM
+496 SGAMDVVKSMLQMM
-510 VRIFIILIVV
+510 LRAFIIVV
-520 IAFAIGAALQGLALG
+520 IAIAFAIGTVLQGLALG
-535 AVLCMCASLAV
+535 AVFCMFTSLAV
-546 GTLCFVVYPSML
+546 GTICFIVYPSLL

>member
-1 MRKRCSMRLWG
+1 MRLWG

-26 FKSKVVVVILCSML
+26 FKSKVMIVILCSFL
-40 IGGVIGASV
+40 IGGVIGGSV
-49 GVIGSIVEENAQ
+49 GFISSLVEDQARTESSVSKDDKTNDPAQ
-61 TDVADSDGDDD
+61 MEEDFMTVHAD
-72 MTDIGD
+72 
-78 DFIAL
+78 
-83 HAGAIRESIPAATM
+83 AIRESIPAATM

-122 DANLLFAAPLKAQ
+122 DANILFAAPLKAQ
-135 TVLMFRLSFQMLAL
+135 TVLMFRLSFEILAL

-163 KMILGLDNF
+163 KLILGLDNF
-172 AIFAIFLAWGML
+172 AIVAIFLAWGML

-193 FTYTLTSTYEHLKK
+193 FTYTLTATYEHLKK
-207 YVVPFVYA
+207 YVVPFVFA
-215 VGILVVAATGAV
+215 VGLLVVAATGAV
-227 YLSTGKDYMRTL
+227 YISTGSDYMATL
-239 HLTYGADWSN
+239 RLTYGADWSN

-263 AISGNVLVSFGFMAL
+263 AINGHVLASLGYMAL

-283 IVLVWGI
+283 IALVWGI

-311 TRAALEGRNIN
+311 TKAALEGRNIN
-322 KDKKQSARRAKKL
+322 KDKKQSAKRAQKL
-335 ARKAQ
+335 EHKVR

-346 GWGASVFLQKS
+346 GWGASVFLHKS
-357 IMNRRRFAK
+357 ILNRRRFSK
-366 LGFVTNTLLVY
+366 FGFVTNTLLLY

-396 ISIIGLIMAMTLFF
+396 ISVIGLIMALTLFF

-447 CVMDLLPGIAVATV
+447 CVLDLLPGIVVATV

-473 VATLVSMDF
+473 LATLVSMDF
-482 MFSCFGLLMQAILP
+482 MFSCFGLLLQAILP

-510 VRIFIILIVV
+510 LRAFIIVV
-520 IAFAIGAALQGLALG
+520 IAIAFAIGTVLQGLALG
-535 AVLCMCASLAV
+535 AVFCMFTSLAV
-546 GTLCFVVYPSML
+546 GTICFIVYPSLL

>member
-1 MRKRCSMRLWG
+1 MRLWG

-26 FKSKVVVVILCSML
+26 FKSKVMIVILCSFL
-40 IGGVIGASV
+40 IGGVVGGSV
-49 GVIGSIVEENAQ
+49 GFISSLVEDQARTESSVSKDDKTNDPAQ
-61 TDVADSDGDDD
+61 MEEDFMTAHAD
-72 MTDIGD
+72 
-78 DFIAL
+78 
-83 HAGAIRESIPAATM
+83 AIRESIPAATM

-122 DANLLFAAPLKAQ
+122 DANILFAAPLKAQ

-149 LFFTFYLIFQVPSM
+149 LTFTFYLIFQVPSM
-163 KMILGLDNF
+163 KLILGLDNF
-172 AIFAIFLAWGML
+172 AIVAIFLAWGML

-193 FTYTLTSTYEHLKK
+193 FTYTLTATYEHLKK
-207 YVVPFVYA
+207 YVVPFVFA
-215 VGILVVAATGAV
+215 VGLLVVAATGAV
-227 YLSTGKDYMRTL
+227 YISTGNDYMATL
-239 HLTYGADWSN
+239 RLTYGADWSN

-263 AISGNVLVSFGFMAL
+263 AINGHVFASLGYMAL

-283 IVLVWGI
+283 IALVWGI

-311 TRAALEGRNIN
+311 TKAALEGRNIN
-322 KDKKQSARRAKKL
+322 KDKKQSAKRTQKL
-335 ARKAQ
+335 EHKVR

-346 GWGASVFLQKS
+346 GWGASVFLHKS
-357 IMNRRRFAK
+357 ILNRRRFSK
-366 LGFVTNTLLVY
+366 FGFVTNTLLLY

-396 ISIIGLIMAMTLFF
+396 ISVVGLIMALTLFF

-447 CVMDLLPGIAVATV
+447 CVLDLLPGIVVATV

-473 VATLVSMDF
+473 LATLVSMDF
-482 MFSCFGLLMQAILP
+482 MFSCFGLLLQAILP

-510 VRIFIILIVV
+510 LRAFIIVV
-520 IAFAIGAALQGLALG
+520 IAIAFAIGTVLQGLALG
-535 AVLCMCASLAV
+535 AVFCMFTSLAV
-546 GTLCFVVYPSML
+546 GTICFIVYPSLL

>member
-1 MRKRCSMRLWG
+1 MRLWG

-26 FKSKVVVVILCSML
+26 FKSKVMMVILCSFL
-40 IGGVIGASV
+40 IGGVVGGSV
-49 GVIGSIVEENAQ
+49 GFISSLVEDQAQ
-61 TDVADSDGDDD
+61 TESSVSKDDKTNDPAQMEEDFMMVHAD
-72 MTDIGD
+72 
-78 DFIAL
+78 
-83 HAGAIRESIPAATM
+83 AIRESIPAATM

-122 DANLLFAAPLKAQ
+122 DANILFAAPLKAQ

-163 KMILGLDNF
+163 KLILGLDNF
-172 AIFAIFLAWGML
+172 AIVAIFLAWGML

-193 FTYTLTSTYEHLKK
+193 FTYTLTATYEHLKK
-207 YVVPFVYA
+207 YVVPFVFA
-215 VGILVVAATGAV
+215 VGLLVVAATGAV
-227 YLSTGKDYMRTL
+227 YISTGNDYMATL
-239 HLTYGADWSN
+239 RLTYGADWSN

-263 AISGNVLVSFGFMAL
+263 AINGHVFASLGYMAL

-283 IVLVWGI
+283 IALVWGI

-311 TRAALEGRNIN
+311 TKAALEGRNIN
-322 KDKKQSARRAKKL
+322 KDKKQSAKRTQKL
-335 ARKAQ
+335 EHKVR

-346 GWGASVFLQKS
+346 GWGASVFLHKS
-357 IMNRRRFAK
+357 ILNRRRFSK
-366 LGFVTNTLLVY
+366 FGFVTNTLLLY

-396 ISIIGLIMAMTLFF
+396 ISVIGLIMALTLFF

-447 CVMDLLPGIAVATV
+447 CVLDLLPGIVVATV

-473 VATLVSMDF
+473 LATLVSMDF
-482 MFSCFGLLMQAILP
+482 MFSCFGLLLQAILP

-510 VRIFIILIVV
+510 LRAFIIVVIV
-520 IAFAIGAALQGLALG
+520 IAFAIGTVLQGLALG
-535 AVLCMCASLAV
+535 AVFCMFTSLAV
-546 GTLCFVVYPSML
+546 GTICFIVYPSLL

>member
-1 MRKRCSMRLWG
+1 MRLWG

-26 FKSKVVVVILCSML
+26 FKSKVMIVILCSFL
-40 IGGVIGASV
+40 IGGVVGGSV
-49 GVIGSIVEENAQ
+49 GFISSLVEDQARTESSVSKDDKTNDPAQ
-61 TDVADSDGDDD
+61 MEEDFMTVHAD
-72 MTDIGD
+72 
-78 DFIAL
+78 
-83 HAGAIRESIPAATM
+83 AIRESIPAATM

-122 DANLLFAAPLKAQ
+122 DANILFAAPLKAQ

-163 KMILGLDNF
+163 KLILGLDNF
-172 AIFAIFLAWGML
+172 AIVAIFLAWGML

-193 FTYTLTSTYEHLKK
+193 FTYTLTATYEHLKK
-207 YVVPFVYA
+207 YVVPFVFA
-215 VGILVVAATGAV
+215 VGLLVVAATGAV
-227 YLSTGKDYMRTL
+227 YLSTGNDYMATL
-239 HLTYGADWSN
+239 RLTYGADWSN

-263 AISGNVLVSFGFMAL
+263 AINGHVFASLGYMAL

-283 IVLVWGI
+283 IALVWGI

-311 TRAALEGRNIN
+311 TKAALEGRNIN
-322 KDKKQSARRAKKL
+322 KDKKQSAKRTQKL
-335 ARKAQ
+335 EHKVR

-346 GWGASVFLQKS
+346 GWGASVFLHKS
-357 IMNRRRFAK
+357 ILNRRRFSK
-366 LGFVTNTLLVY
+366 FGFVTNTLLLY

-396 ISIIGLIMAMTLFF
+396 ISVIGLIMALTLFF

-447 CVMDLLPGIAVATV
+447 CVLDLLPGIVVATV

-473 VATLVSMDF
+473 LATLVSMDF
-482 MFSCFGLLMQAILP
+482 MFSCFGLLLQAILP

-510 VRIFIILIVV
+510 LRAFIIVVIV
-520 IAFAIGAALQGLALG
+520 IAFAIGTVLQGLALG
-535 AVLCMCASLAV
+535 AVFCMFTSLAV
-546 GTLCFVVYPSML
+546 GTICFIVYPSLL

>member
-1 MRKRCSMRLWG
+1 MRLWG

-26 FKSKVVVVILCSML
+26 FKSKVMIVILCSFL
-40 IGGVIGASV
+40 IGGVVGGSV
-49 GVIGSIVEENAQ
+49 GFISSLVEDQAQ
-61 TDVADSDGDDD
+61 TESSVSKDDKTNDPAQMEEDFMTVHAD
-72 MTDIGD
+72 
-78 DFIAL
+78 
-83 HAGAIRESIPAATM
+83 AIRESIPAATM

-122 DANLLFAAPLKAQ
+122 DANILFAAPLKAQ

-163 KMILGLDNF
+163 KLILGLDNF
-172 AIFAIFLAWGML
+172 AIVAIFLAWGML

-193 FTYTLTSTYEHLKK
+193 FTYTLTATYEHLKK
-207 YVVPFVYA
+207 YVVPFVFA
-215 VGILVVAATGAV
+215 VGLLVVAATGAV
-227 YLSTGKDYMRTL
+227 YLSTGNDYMATL
-239 HLTYGADWSN
+239 RLTYGADWSN

-263 AISGNVLVSFGFMAL
+263 AINGHVFASLGYMAL
-278 NLVFL
+278 NFVFL
-283 IVLVWGI
+283 IALVWGI

-311 TRAALEGRNIN
+311 TKAALEGRNIN
-322 KDKKQSARRAKKL
+322 KDKKQSAKRTQKL
-335 ARKAQ
+335 EHKVR

-346 GWGASVFLQKS
+346 GWGASVFLHKS
-357 IMNRRRFAK
+357 ILNRRRFSK
-366 LGFVTNTLLVY
+366 FGFVTNTLLLY

-396 ISIIGLIMAMTLFF
+396 ISVIGLIMALTLFF

-447 CVMDLLPGIAVATV
+447 CVLDLLPGIVVATV

-473 VATLVSMDF
+473 LATLVSMDF
-482 MFSCFGLLMQAILP
+482 MFSCFGLLLQAILP

-510 VRIFIILIVV
+510 LRAFIIVV
-520 IAFAIGAALQGLALG
+520 IAIAFAIGTVLQGLALG
-535 AVLCMCASLAV
+535 AVFCMFTSLAV
-546 GTLCFVVYPSML
+546 GTICFIVYPSLL

>member
-1 MRKRCSMRLWG
+1 MRLWG

-26 FKSKVVVVILCSML
+26 FKSKVMIVILCSFL
-40 IGGVIGASV
+40 IGGVVGGSV
-49 GVIGSIVEENAQ
+49 GFISSLVEDQAQ
-61 TDVADSDGDDD
+61 TESSVSKDDKTNDPAQMEEDFMTVHAD
-72 MTDIGD
+72 
-78 DFIAL
+78 
-83 HAGAIRESIPAATM
+83 AIRESLPAATM

-122 DANLLFAAPLKAQ
+122 DANILFAAPLKAQ

-163 KMILGLDNF
+163 KLILGLDNF
-172 AIFAIFLAWGML
+172 AIIAIFLAWGML

-193 FTYTLTSTYEHLKK
+193 FTYTLTATYEHLKK
-207 YVVPFVYA
+207 YVVPFVFA
-215 VGILVVAATGAV
+215 VGLLVVAATGAV
-227 YLSTGKDYMRTL
+227 YISTGNDYMATL
-239 HLTYGADWSN
+239 RLTYGADWSN

-263 AISGNVLVSFGFMAL
+263 AINGHVFASLGYMAL

-283 IVLVWGI
+283 IALVWGI

-311 TRAALEGRNIN
+311 TKAALEGRNIN
-322 KDKKQSARRAKKL
+322 KDKKQSAKRTQKL
-335 ARKAQ
+335 EHKVRKL
-340 KSYELK
+340 YELK
-346 GWGASVFLQKS
+346 GWGASVFLHKS
-357 IMNRRRFAK
+357 ILNRRRFSK
-366 LGFVTNTLLVY
+366 FGFVTNTLLLY

-396 ISIIGLIMAMTLFF
+396 ISVIGLIMALTLFF

-447 CVMDLLPGIAVATV
+447 CVLDLLPGIVVATV

-473 VATLVSMDF
+473 LVTLVSMDF
-482 MFSCFGLLMQAILP
+482 MFSCFGLLLQAILP

-510 VRIFIILIVV
+510 LRAFIIVV
-520 IAFAIGAALQGLALG
+520 IAIAFAIGTVLQGLALG
-535 AVLCMCASLAV
+535 AVFCMFTSLAV
-546 GTLCFVVYPSML
+546 GTICFIVYPSLL

>member
-1 MRKRCSMRLWG
+1 MRLWG

-26 FKSKVVVVILCSML
+26 FKSKVMIVILCSFL
-40 IGGVIGASV
+40 IGGVVGGSV
-49 GVIGSIVEENAQ
+49 GFISSLVEDQARTESSVSKDDKTNDPAQ
-61 TDVADSDGDDD
+61 MEEDFMTVHAD
-72 MTDIGD
+72 
-78 DFIAL
+78 
-83 HAGAIRESIPAATM
+83 AIRESIPAATM

-122 DANLLFAAPLKAQ
+122 DANILFAAPLKAQ

-163 KMILGLDNF
+163 KLILGLDNF
-172 AIFAIFLAWGML
+172 AIVAIFLAWGML

-193 FTYTLTSTYEHLKK
+193 FTYTLTATYEHLKK
-207 YVVPFVYA
+207 YVVPFVFA
-215 VGILVVAATGAV
+215 VGLLVVAATGAV
-227 YLSTGKDYMRTL
+227 YISTGNDYMATL
-239 HLTYGADWSN
+239 RLTYGADWSN

-263 AISGNVLVSFGFMAL
+263 AINGHVFASLGYMAL
-278 NLVFL
+278 NFVFL
-283 IVLVWGI
+283 IALVWGI

-311 TRAALEGRNIN
+311 TKAALEGRNIN
-322 KDKKQSARRAKKL
+322 KDKKQSAKRTQKL
-335 ARKAQ
+335 EHKVR

-346 GWGASVFLQKS
+346 GWGASVFLHKS
-357 IMNRRRFAK
+357 ILNRRRFSK
-366 LGFVTNTLLVY
+366 FGFVTNTLLLY

-396 ISIIGLIMAMTLFF
+396 ISVIGLIMALTLFF

-447 CVMDLLPGIAVATV
+447 CVLDLLPGIVVAMV

-473 VATLVSMDF
+473 LATLVSMDF
-482 MFSCFGLLMQAILP
+482 MFSCFGLLLQAILP

-510 VRIFIILIVV
+510 LRAFIIVVIV
-520 IAFAIGAALQGLALG
+520 IAFAIGTVLQGLALG
-535 AVLCMCASLAV
+535 AVFCMFTSLAV
-546 GTLCFVVYPSML
+546 GTICFIVYPSLL

>member
-1 MRKRCSMRLWG
+1 MRLWG

-26 FKSKVVVVILCSML
+26 FKSKVMIVILCSFL
-40 IGGVIGASV
+40 IGGVVGGSV
-49 GVIGSIVEENAQ
+49 GFISSLVEDQAQ
-61 TDVADSDGDDD
+61 TESSVSKDDKTNDPAQMEEDFMTVHAD
-72 MTDIGD
+72 
-78 DFIAL
+78 
-83 HAGAIRESIPAATM
+83 AIRESIPAATM

-122 DANLLFAAPLKAQ
+122 DANILFAAPLKAQ

-163 KMILGLDNF
+163 KLILGLDNF
-172 AIFAIFLAWGML
+172 AIVAIFLAWGML
-184 LFMSKLMSV
+184 LFMSKLISV
-193 FTYTLTSTYEHLKK
+193 FTYTLTATYEHLKK
-207 YVVPFVYA
+207 YVVPFVFA
-215 VGILVVAATGAV
+215 VGLLVVAATGAV
-227 YLSTGKDYMRTL
+227 YISTGNDYMATL
-239 HLTYGADWSN
+239 RLTYGADWSN

-263 AISGNVLVSFGFMAL
+263 AINGHVFASLGYMAL

-283 IVLVWGI
+283 IALVWGI

-311 TRAALEGRNIN
+311 TKAALEGRNIN
-322 KDKKQSARRAKKL
+322 KDKKQSAKRTQKL
-335 ARKAQ
+335 EHKVR

-346 GWGASVFLQKS
+346 GWGASVFLHKS
-357 IMNRRRFAK
+357 ILNRRRFSK
-366 LGFVTNTLLVY
+366 FGFVTNTLLLY

-396 ISIIGLIMAMTLFF
+396 ISVVGLIMALTLFF

-447 CVMDLLPGIAVATV
+447 CVLDLLPGIVVATV

-473 VATLVSMDF
+473 LATLVSMDF
-482 MFSCFGLLMQAILP
+482 MFSCFGLLLQAILP

-510 VRIFIILIVV
+510 LRAFIIVVIV
-520 IAFAIGAALQGLALG
+520 IAFAIGTVLQGLALG
-535 AVLCMCASLAV
+535 AVFCMLTSLAV
-546 GTLCFVVYPSML
+546 GTICFIVYPSLL

>member
-1 MRKRCSMRLWG
+1 MRLWG

-26 FKSKVVVVILCSML
+26 FKSKVMIVILCSFL
-40 IGGVIGASV
+40 IGGVVGGSV
-49 GVIGSIVEENAQ
+49 GFISSLVEDQAQ
-61 TDVADSDGDDD
+61 TENSVSKDDKTNDPAQMEEDFMTVHAD
-72 MTDIGD
+72 
-78 DFIAL
+78 
-83 HAGAIRESIPAATM
+83 AIRESIPAATM

-122 DANLLFAAPLKAQ
+122 DANILFAAPLKAQ

-163 KMILGLDNF
+163 KLILGLDNF
-172 AIFAIFLAWGML
+172 AIVAIFLAWGML

-193 FTYTLTSTYEHLKK
+193 FTYTLTATYEHLKK
-207 YVVPFVYA
+207 YVVPFVFA
-215 VGILVVAATGAV
+215 VGLLVVAATGAV
-227 YLSTGKDYMRTL
+227 YISTGNDYMATL
-239 HLTYGADWSN
+239 RLTYGADWSN

-263 AISGNVLVSFGFMAL
+263 AINGHVFASLGYMAL

-283 IVLVWGI
+283 IALVWGI

-311 TRAALEGRNIN
+311 TKAALEGRNIN
-322 KDKKQSARRAKKL
+322 KDKKQSAKRTQKL
-335 ARKAQ
+335 EHKVR

-346 GWGASVFLQKS
+346 GWGASVFLHKS
-357 IMNRRRFAK
+357 VLNRRRFSK
-366 LGFVTNTLLVY
+366 FGFVTNTLLLY

-396 ISIIGLIMAMTLFF
+396 ISVVGLIMALTLFF

-447 CVMDLLPGIAVATV
+447 CVLDLLPGIVVATV

-473 VATLVSMDF
+473 LATLVSMDF
-482 MFSCFGLLMQAILP
+482 MFSCFGLLLQAILP
-496 SSAMDVVKSMLQMM
+496 SGAMDVVKSMLQMM
-510 VRIFIILIVV
+510 LRAFIIVV
-520 IAFAIGAALQGLALG
+520 IAIAFAIGTVLQGLALG
-535 AVLCMCASLAV
+535 AVFCMFTSLAV
-546 GTLCFVVYPSML
+546 GTICFIVYPSLL

>member
-1 MRKRCSMRLWG
+1 MRLWG

-26 FKSKVVVVILCSML
+26 FKSKVMIVILCSFL
-40 IGGVIGASV
+40 IGGVVGGSV
-49 GVIGSIVEENAQ
+49 GFISSLVEDQAQ
-61 TDVADSDGDDD
+61 TESSVSKDDKTNDPAQMEEDFMTVHAD
-72 MTDIGD
+72 
-78 DFIAL
+78 
-83 HAGAIRESIPAATM
+83 AIRESIPAATM

-122 DANLLFAAPLKAQ
+122 DANILFAAPLKAQ

-163 KMILGLDNF
+163 KLILGLDNF
-172 AIFAIFLAWGML
+172 AIIAIFLAWGML

-193 FTYTLTSTYEHLKK
+193 FTYTLTATYEHLKK
-207 YVVPFVYA
+207 YVVPFVFA
-215 VGILVVAATGAV
+215 VGLLVVAATGAV
-227 YLSTGKDYMRTL
+227 YISTGNDYMATL
-239 HLTYGADWSN
+239 RLTYGADWSN

-263 AISGNVLVSFGFMAL
+263 AINGHVFASLGYMAL

-283 IVLVWGI
+283 IALVWGI

-311 TRAALEGRNIN
+311 TKAALEGRNIN
-322 KDKKQSARRAKKL
+322 KDKKQSAKRTQKL
-335 ARKAQ
+335 EHKVR

-346 GWGASVFLQKS
+346 GWGASVFLHKS
-357 IMNRRRFAK
+357 ILNRRRFSK
-366 LGFVTNTLLVY
+366 FGFVTNTLLLY

-396 ISIIGLIMAMTLFF
+396 ISVIGLIMALTLFF

-447 CVMDLLPGIAVATV
+447 CVLDLLPGIVVATV

-473 VATLVSMDF
+473 LATLVSMDF
-482 MFSCFGLLMQAILP
+482 MFSCFGLLLQAILP

-510 VRIFIILIVV
+510 LRAFIIVV
-520 IAFAIGAALQGLALG
+520 IAIAFAIGTVLQGLALG
-535 AVLCMCASLAV
+535 AVFCMFTSLAV
-546 GTLCFVVYPSML
+546 GTICFIVYPSLL

>member
-1 MRKRCSMRLWG
+1 MRLWG

-26 FKSKVVVVILCSML
+26 FKSKVMIVILCSFL
-40 IGGVIGASV
+40 IGGVVGGSV
-49 GVIGSIVEENAQ
+49 GFISSLVEDQAQ
-61 TDVADSDGDDD
+61 TENSVSKDDKTNDPAQMEEDFMTVHAD
-72 MTDIGD
+72 
-78 DFIAL
+78 
-83 HAGAIRESIPAATM
+83 AIRESIPAATM

-122 DANLLFAAPLKAQ
+122 DANILFAAPLKAQ

-163 KMILGLDNF
+163 KLILGLDNF
-172 AIFAIFLAWGML
+172 AIVAIFLAWGML

-193 FTYTLTSTYEHLKK
+193 FTYTLTATYEHLKK
-207 YVVPFVYA
+207 YVVPFVFA
-215 VGILVVAATGAV
+215 VGLLVVAATGAV
-227 YLSTGKDYMRTL
+227 YISTGNDYMATL
-239 HLTYGADWSN
+239 RLTYGADWSN

-263 AISGNVLVSFGFMAL
+263 AINGHVFASLGYMAL

-283 IVLVWGI
+283 IALVWGI

-311 TRAALEGRNIN
+311 TKAALEGRNIN
-322 KDKKQSARRAKKL
+322 KDKKQSAKRTQKL
-335 ARKAQ
+335 EHKVR

-346 GWGASVFLQKS
+346 GWGASVFLHKS
-357 IMNRRRFAK
+357 ILNRRRFSK
-366 LGFVTNTLLVY
+366 FGFVTNTLLLY

-396 ISIIGLIMAMTLFF
+396 ISVIGLIMALTLFF

-447 CVMDLLPGIAVATV
+447 CVLDLLPGIVVATV
-461 ILRGNPLMALLW
+461 ILRGNPLIALLW
-473 VATLVSMDF
+473 LATLVSMDF
-482 MFSCFGLLMQAILP
+482 MFSCFGLLLQAILP

-510 VRIFIILIVV
+510 LRAFIIVVIV
-520 IAFAIGAALQGLALG
+520 IAFAIGTVLQGLALG
-535 AVLCMCASLAV
+535 AVFCMFTSLAV
-546 GTLCFVVYPSML
+546 GTICFIVYPSLL

>member
-1 MRKRCSMRLWG
+1 MRLWG

-26 FKSKVVVVILCSML
+26 FKSKVMIVILCSFL
-40 IGGVIGASV
+40 IGGVVGGSV
-49 GVIGSIVEENAQ
+49 GFISSLVEDQARTESSVSKDDKTNDPAQ
-61 TDVADSDGDDD
+61 MEEDFMTVHAD
-72 MTDIGD
+72 
-78 DFIAL
+78 
-83 HAGAIRESIPAATM
+83 AIRESIPAATM

-122 DANLLFAAPLKAQ
+122 DANILFAAPLKAQ

-163 KMILGLDNF
+163 KLILGLDNF
-172 AIFAIFLAWGML
+172 AIVAIFLAWGML

-193 FTYTLTSTYEHLKK
+193 FTYTLTATYEHLKK
-207 YVVPFVYA
+207 YVVPFVFA
-215 VGILVVAATGAV
+215 VGLLVVAATGAV
-227 YLSTGKDYMRTL
+227 YISTGNDYMATL
-239 HLTYGADWSN
+239 RLTYGADWSN

-263 AISGNVLVSFGFMAL
+263 AINGHVFASLGYMAL

-283 IVLVWGI
+283 IALVWGI

-311 TRAALEGRNIN
+311 TKAALEGRNIN
-322 KDKKQSARRAKKL
+322 KDKKQSAKRTQKL
-335 ARKAQ
+335 EHKVR

-346 GWGASVFLQKS
+346 GWGASVFLHKS
-357 IMNRRRFAK
+357 ILNRRRFSK
-366 LGFVTNTLLVY
+366 FGFVTNTLLLY

-396 ISIIGLIMAMTLFF
+396 ISVIGLIMALTLFF

-447 CVMDLLPGIAVATV
+447 CVLDLLPGIVVAMV

-473 VATLVSMDF
+473 LATLVSMDF
-482 MFSCFGLLMQAILP
+482 MFSCFGLLLQAILP
-496 SSAMDVVKSMLQMM
+496 SNAMDVVKSMLQMM
-510 VRIFIILIVV
+510 LRAFIIVV
-520 IAFAIGAALQGLALG
+520 IAIAFAIGTVLQGLALG
-535 AVLCMCASLAV
+535 AVFCMFTSLAV
-546 GTLCFVVYPSML
+546 GTICFIVYPSLL

>member
-1 MRKRCSMRLWG
+1 MRLWG

-26 FKSKVVVVILCSML
+26 FKSKVMIVILCSFL
-40 IGGVIGASV
+40 IGGVVGGSV
-49 GVIGSIVEENAQ
+49 GFISSLVEDQAQ
-61 TDVADSDGDDD
+61 TESSVSKDDKTNDPAQMEEDFMTVHAD
-72 MTDIGD
+72 
-78 DFIAL
+78 
-83 HAGAIRESIPAATM
+83 AIRESIPAATM

-122 DANLLFAAPLKAQ
+122 DANILFAAPLKAQ

-163 KMILGLDNF
+163 KLILGLDNF
-172 AIFAIFLAWGML
+172 AIVAIFLAWGML

-193 FTYTLTSTYEHLKK
+193 FTYTLTATYEHLKK
-207 YVVPFVYA
+207 YVVPFVFA
-215 VGILVVAATGAV
+215 VGLLVVAATGAV
-227 YLSTGKDYMRTL
+227 YLSTGNDYMATL
-239 HLTYGADWSN
+239 RLTYGADWSN

-263 AISGNVLVSFGFMAL
+263 AINGHVFASLGYMAL

-283 IVLVWGI
+283 IALVWGI

-311 TRAALEGRNIN
+311 TKAALEGRNIN
-322 KDKKQSARRAKKL
+322 KDKKQSAKRTQKL
-335 ARKAQ
+335 EHKVR

-346 GWGASVFLQKS
+346 GWGASVFLHKS
-357 IMNRRRFAK
+357 ILNRRRFSK
-366 LGFVTNTLLVY
+366 FGFVTNTLLLY

-396 ISIIGLIMAMTLFF
+396 ISVVGLIMALTLFF

-447 CVMDLLPGIAVATV
+447 CVLDLLPGIVVATV

-473 VATLVSMDF
+473 LATLVSMDF
-482 MFSCFGLLMQAILP
+482 MFSCFGLLLQAILP

-510 VRIFIILIVV
+510 LRAFIIVVIV
-520 IAFAIGAALQGLALG
+520 IAFAIGTVLQGLALG
-535 AVLCMCASLAV
+535 AVFCMFTSLAV
-546 GTLCFVVYPSML
+546 GTICFIVYPSLL

>member
-1 MRKRCSMRLWG
+1 MRLWG

-26 FKSKVVVVILCSML
+26 FKSKVMIVILCSFL
-40 IGGVIGASV
+40 IGGVVGGSV
-49 GVIGSIVEENAQ
+49 GFISSLVEDQAQ
-61 TDVADSDGDDD
+61 TESSVSKDDKTNDPAQMEEDFMTVHAD
-72 MTDIGD
+72 
-78 DFIAL
+78 
-83 HAGAIRESIPAATM
+83 AIRESIPAATM

-122 DANLLFAAPLKAQ
+122 DANILFAAPLKAQ

-163 KMILGLDNF
+163 KLILGLDNF
-172 AIFAIFLAWGML
+172 AIVAIFLAWGML

-193 FTYTLTSTYEHLKK
+193 FTYTLTATYEHLKK
-207 YVVPFVYA
+207 YVVPFVFA
-215 VGILVVAATGAV
+215 VGLLVVAATGAV
-227 YLSTGKDYMRTL
+227 YISTGNDYMATL
-239 HLTYGADWSN
+239 RLTYGADWSN

-263 AISGNVLVSFGFMAL
+263 AINGHVFASLGYMAL

-283 IVLVWGI
+283 IALVWGI

-311 TRAALEGRNIN
+311 TKAALEGRNIN
-322 KDKKQSARRAKKL
+322 KDKKQSAKRTQKL
-335 ARKAQ
+335 EHKVR

-346 GWGASVFLQKS
+346 GWGASVFLHKS
-357 IMNRRRFAK
+357 ILNRRRFSK
-366 LGFVTNTLLVY
+366 FGFVTNTLLLY

-396 ISIIGLIMAMTLFF
+396 ISVVGLIMALTLFF

-447 CVMDLLPGIAVATV
+447 CVLDLLPGIVVAMV

-473 VATLVSMDF
+473 LATLVSMDF
-482 MFSCFGLLMQAILP
+482 MFSCFGLLLQAILP

-510 VRIFIILIVV
+510 LRAFIIVVIV
-520 IAFAIGAALQGLALG
+520 IAFAIGTVLQGLALG
-535 AVLCMCASLAV
+535 AVFCMFTSLAV
-546 GTLCFVVYPSML
+546 GTICFIVYPSLL

>member
-1 MRKRCSMRLWG
+1 MRLWG

-26 FKSKVVVVILCSML
+26 FKSKVMIVILCSFL
-40 IGGVIGASV
+40 IGGVIGGSV
-49 GVIGSIVEENAQ
+49 GFISSLVEDQAQ
-61 TDVADSDGDDD
+61 TESSVSKDDKTNDPAQMEEDFMTVHAD
-72 MTDIGD
+72 
-78 DFIAL
+78 
-83 HAGAIRESIPAATM
+83 AIRESIPAATM

-122 DANLLFAAPLKAQ
+122 DANILFAAPLKAQ
-135 TVLMFRLSFQMLAL
+135 TVLMFRLSFQILAL

-163 KMILGLDNF
+163 KLILGLDNF
-172 AIFAIFLAWGML
+172 AIIAIFLAWGML

-193 FTYTLTSTYEHLKK
+193 FTYTLTATYEHLKK
-207 YVVPFVYA
+207 YVVPFVFA
-215 VGILVVAATGAV
+215 VGLLVVAATGAV
-227 YLSTGKDYMRTL
+227 YISSGNDYMATL
-239 HLTYGADWSN
+239 RLTYGADWSN

-263 AISGNVLVSFGFMAL
+263 AINGHVLASLGYMAL

-283 IVLVWGI
+283 IALVLGI

-311 TRAALEGRNIN
+311 TKAALEGRNIN
-322 KDKKQSARRAKKL
+322 KDKKQSAKRAQKL
-335 ARKAQ
+335 EHKVR

-346 GWGASVFLQKS
+346 GWGASVFLHKS
-357 IMNRRRFAK
+357 ILNRRRFSK
-366 LGFVTNTLLVY
+366 FGFVTNTLLLY

-396 ISIIGLIMAMTLFF
+396 ISVIGLIMALTLFF

-447 CVMDLLPGIAVATV
+447 CVLDLLPGIVVATV

-473 VATLVSMDF
+473 LATLVSMDF
-482 MFSCFGLLMQAILP
+482 MFSCFGLLLQAILP

-510 VRIFIILIVV
+510 LRAFIIVV
-520 IAFAIGAALQGLALG
+520 IAIAFAIGTVLQGLALG
-535 AVLCMCASLAV
+535 AVFCMFTSLAV
-546 GTLCFVVYPSML
+546 GTICFIVYPSLL

>member
-1 MRKRCSMRLWG
+1 MRLWG

-26 FKSKVVVVILCSML
+26 FKSKVMIVILCSFL
-40 IGGVIGASV
+40 IGGVIGGSV
-49 GVIGSIVEENAQ
+49 GFISSLVEDQAQ
-61 TDVADSDGDDD
+61 TESSVSKDDKTNDPAQMEEDFMTVHAD
-72 MTDIGD
+72 
-78 DFIAL
+78 
-83 HAGAIRESIPAATM
+83 AIRESIPAATM

-122 DANLLFAAPLKAQ
+122 DANILFAAPLKAQ

-163 KMILGLDNF
+163 KLILGLDNF
-172 AIFAIFLAWGML
+172 AIVAIFLAWGML

-193 FTYTLTSTYEHLKK
+193 FTYTLTATYEHLKK
-207 YVVPFVYA
+207 YVVPFVFA
-215 VGILVVAATGAV
+215 VGLLVVAATGAV
-227 YLSTGKDYMRTL
+227 YISTGNDYMATL
-239 HLTYGADWSN
+239 RLTYGADWSN

-263 AISGNVLVSFGFMAL
+263 AINGHVFASLGYMAL

-283 IVLVWGI
+283 IALVWGI

-311 TRAALEGRNIN
+311 TKAALEGRNIN
-322 KDKKQSARRAKKL
+322 KDKKQSAKRTQKL
-335 ARKAQ
+335 EHKVR

-346 GWGASVFLQKS
+346 GWGASVFLHKS
-357 IMNRRRFAK
+357 ILNRRRFSK
-366 LGFVTNTLLVY
+366 FGFVTNTLLLY

-396 ISIIGLIMAMTLFF
+396 ISVVGLIMALTLFF

-447 CVMDLLPGIAVATV
+447 CVLDLLPGIVVATV

-473 VATLVSMDF
+473 LATLVSMDF
-482 MFSCFGLLMQAILP
+482 MFSCFGLLLQAILP

-510 VRIFIILIVV
+510 LRAFIIVVIV
-520 IAFAIGAALQGLALG
+520 IAFAIGTVLQGLALG
-535 AVLCMCASLAV
+535 AVFCMFTSLAV
-546 GTLCFVVYPSML
+546 GTICFIVYPSLL

>member
-1 MRKRCSMRLWG
+1 MRLWG

-26 FKSKVVVVILCSML
+26 FKSKVMIVILCSFL
-40 IGGVIGASV
+40 IGGVIGGSV
-49 GVIGSIVEENAQ
+49 GFISSLVEDQARTESSVSKDDKTNDPAQ
-61 TDVADSDGDDD
+61 MEEDFMTVHAD
-72 MTDIGD
+72 
-78 DFIAL
+78 
-83 HAGAIRESIPAATM
+83 AIRESIPAATM

-122 DANLLFAAPLKAQ
+122 DANILFAAPLKAQ
-135 TVLMFRLSFQMLAL
+135 TVLMFRLSFQILAL

-163 KMILGLDNF
+163 KLILGLDNF
-172 AIFAIFLAWGML
+172 AIIAIFLAWGML

-193 FTYTLTSTYEHLKK
+193 FTYTLTATYEHLKK
-207 YVVPFVYA
+207 YVVPFVFA
-215 VGILVVAATGAV
+215 VGLLVVAATGAV
-227 YLSTGKDYMRTL
+227 YISTGSDYMATL
-239 HLTYGADWSN
+239 RLTYGADWSN

-263 AISGNVLVSFGFMAL
+263 AINGHVLASLGYMAL

-283 IVLVWGI
+283 IALVWGI

-311 TRAALEGRNIN
+311 TKATLEGRNIN
-322 KDKKQSARRAKKL
+322 KDKKQSAKRAQKL
-335 ARKAQ
+335 EHKVQ

-346 GWGASVFLQKS
+346 GWGASVFLHKS
-357 IMNRRRFAK
+357 ILNRRRFSK
-366 LGFVTNTLLVY
+366 FGFVTNTLLLY

-396 ISIIGLIMAMTLFF
+396 ISVIGLIMALTLFF

-447 CVMDLLPGIAVATV
+447 CVLDLLPGIVVATV
-461 ILRGNPLMALLW
+461 ILRVNPLMALLW
-473 VATLVSMDF
+473 LATLVSMDF
-482 MFSCFGLLMQAILP
+482 MFSCFGLLLQAILP

-510 VRIFIILIVV
+510 LRAFIIVV
-520 IAFAIGAALQGLALG
+520 IAIAFAIGTVLQGLALG
-535 AVLCMCASLAV
+535 AVFCMFTSLAV
-546 GTLCFVVYPSML
+546 GTICFIVYPSLL

>member
-1 MRKRCSMRLWG
+1 MRLWG

-26 FKSKVVVVILCSML
+26 FKSKVMIVILCSFL
-40 IGGVIGASV
+40 IGGVVGGSV
-49 GVIGSIVEENAQ
+49 GFISSLVEDQAQ
-61 TDVADSDGDDD
+61 TENSVSKDDKTNDPAQMEEDFMTVHAD
-72 MTDIGD
+72 
-78 DFIAL
+78 
-83 HAGAIRESIPAATM
+83 AIRESIPAATM

-122 DANLLFAAPLKAQ
+122 DANILFAAPLKAQ

-163 KMILGLDNF
+163 KLILGLDNF
-172 AIFAIFLAWGML
+172 AIVAIFLAWGML

-193 FTYTLTSTYEHLKK
+193 FTYTLTATYEHLKK
-207 YVVPFVYA
+207 YVVPFVFA
-215 VGILVVAATGAV
+215 VGLLVVAATGAV
-227 YLSTGKDYMRTL
+227 YISTGNDYMATL
-239 HLTYGADWSN
+239 RLTYGADWSN

-263 AISGNVLVSFGFMAL
+263 AINGHVFASLGYMAL
-278 NLVFL
+278 NFVFL
-283 IVLVWGI
+283 IALVWGI

-311 TRAALEGRNIN
+311 TKAALEGRNIN
-322 KDKKQSARRAKKL
+322 KDKKQSAKRTQKL
-335 ARKAQ
+335 EHKVR

-346 GWGASVFLQKS
+346 GWGASVFLHKS
-357 IMNRRRFAK
+357 ILNRRRFSK
-366 LGFVTNTLLVY
+366 FGFVTNTLLLY

-396 ISIIGLIMAMTLFF
+396 ISVVGLIMALTLFF

-447 CVMDLLPGIAVATV
+447 CVLDLLPGIVVATV

-473 VATLVSMDF
+473 LATLVSMDF
-482 MFSCFGLLMQAILP
+482 MFSCFGLLLQAILP
-496 SSAMDVVKSMLQMM
+496 SGAMDVVKSMLQMM
-510 VRIFIILIVV
+510 LRAFIIVV
-520 IAFAIGAALQGLALG
+520 IAIAFAIGTVLQGLALG
-535 AVLCMCASLAV
+535 AVFCMFTSLAV
-546 GTLCFVVYPSML
+546 GTICFIVYPSLL

>member
-1 MRKRCSMRLWG
+1 MRLWG

-26 FKSKVVVVILCSML
+26 FKSKVMIVILCSFL
-40 IGGVIGASV
+40 IGGVVGGSV
-49 GVIGSIVEENAQ
+49 GFISSLVEDQAQ
-61 TDVADSDGDDD
+61 TESSVSKDDKTNDPAQMEEDFMTVHAD
-72 MTDIGD
+72 
-78 DFIAL
+78 
-83 HAGAIRESIPAATM
+83 AIRESIPAATM

-122 DANLLFAAPLKAQ
+122 DANILFAAPLKAQ

-163 KMILGLDNF
+163 KLILGLDNF
-172 AIFAIFLAWGML
+172 AIVAIFLAWGML

-193 FTYTLTSTYEHLKK
+193 FTYTLTATYEHLKK
-207 YVVPFVYA
+207 YVVPFVFA
-215 VGILVVAATGAV
+215 VGLLVVAATGAV
-227 YLSTGKDYMRTL
+227 YISTGNDYMATL
-239 HLTYGADWSN
+239 RLTYGADWSN

-263 AISGNVLVSFGFMAL
+263 AINGHVFASLGYMAL

-283 IVLVWGI
+283 IALVWGI

-311 TRAALEGRNIN
+311 TKAALEGRNIN
-322 KDKKQSARRAKKL
+322 KDKKQSAKRTQKL
-335 ARKAQ
+335 EHKVR

-346 GWGASVFLQKS
+346 GWGASVFLHKS
-357 IMNRRRFAK
+357 ILNRRRFSK
-366 LGFVTNTLLVY
+366 FGFVTNTLLLY

-396 ISIIGLIMAMTLFF
+396 ISVIGLIMALTLFF

-447 CVMDLLPGIAVATV
+447 CVLDLLPGIVVAAV

-473 VATLVSMDF
+473 LATLVSMDF
-482 MFSCFGLLMQAILP
+482 MFSCFGLLLQAILP

-510 VRIFIILIVV
+510 LRAFIIVVIV
-520 IAFAIGAALQGLALG
+520 IAFAIGTVLQGLALG
-535 AVLCMCASLAV
+535 AVFCMFTSLAV
-546 GTLCFVVYPSML
+546 GTICFIVYPSLL

>member
-1 MRKRCSMRLWG
+1 MRLWG

-26 FKSKVVVVILCSML
+26 FKSKVMMVILCSFL
-40 IGGVIGASV
+40 IGGVVGGSV
-49 GVIGSIVEENAQ
+49 GFISSLVEDQAQ
-61 TDVADSDGDDD
+61 TESSVSKDDKTNDPAQMEEDFMTVHAD
-72 MTDIGD
+72 
-78 DFIAL
+78 
-83 HAGAIRESIPAATM
+83 AIRESIPAATM

-122 DANLLFAAPLKAQ
+122 DANILFAAPLKAQ

-163 KMILGLDNF
+163 KLILGLDNF
-172 AIFAIFLAWGML
+172 AIVAIFLAWGML

-193 FTYTLTSTYEHLKK
+193 FTYTLTATYEHLKK
-207 YVVPFVYA
+207 YVVPFVFA
-215 VGILVVAATGAV
+215 VGLLVVAATGAV
-227 YLSTGKDYMRTL
+227 YLSTGNDYMATL
-239 HLTYGADWSN
+239 RLTYGADWSN

-263 AISGNVLVSFGFMAL
+263 AINGHVFASLGYMAL

-283 IVLVWGI
+283 IALVWGI

-311 TRAALEGRNIN
+311 TKAALEGRNIN
-322 KDKKQSARRAKKL
+322 KDKKQSAKRTQKL
-335 ARKAQ
+335 EHKVR

-346 GWGASVFLQKS
+346 GWGASVFLHKS
-357 IMNRRRFAK
+357 ILNRRRFSK
-366 LGFVTNTLLVY
+366 FGFVTNTLLLY

-396 ISIIGLIMAMTLFF
+396 ISVVGLIMALTLFF

-447 CVMDLLPGIAVATV
+447 CVLDLLPGIVVATV

-473 VATLVSMDF
+473 LATLVSMDF
-482 MFSCFGLLMQAILP
+482 MFSCFGLLLQAILP

-510 VRIFIILIVV
+510 LRAFIIVVIV
-520 IAFAIGAALQGLALG
+520 IAFAIGTVLQGLALG
-535 AVLCMCASLAV
+535 AVFCMFTSLAV
-546 GTLCFVVYPSML
+546 GTICFIVYPSLL

>member
-1 MRKRCSMRLWG
+1 MRLWG

-26 FKSKVVVVILCSML
+26 FKSKVMIVILCSFL
-40 IGGVIGASV
+40 IGGVVGGSV
-49 GVIGSIVEENAQ
+49 GFISSLVEDQAQ
-61 TDVADSDGDDD
+61 TESSVSKDDKTNDPAQMEEDFMMVHAD
-72 MTDIGD
+72 
-78 DFIAL
+78 
-83 HAGAIRESIPAATM
+83 AIRESIPAATM

-122 DANLLFAAPLKAQ
+122 DANILFAAPLKAQ

-149 LFFTFYLIFQVPSM
+149 LTFTFYLIFQVPSM
-163 KMILGLDNF
+163 KLILGLDNF
-172 AIFAIFLAWGML
+172 AIVAIFLAWGML

-193 FTYTLTSTYEHLKK
+193 FTYTLTATYEHLKK
-207 YVVPFVYA
+207 YVVPFVFA
-215 VGILVVAATGAV
+215 VGLLVVAATGAV
-227 YLSTGKDYMRTL
+227 YISTGNDYMATL
-239 HLTYGADWSN
+239 RLTYGADWSN

-263 AISGNVLVSFGFMAL
+263 AINGHVFASLGYMAL
-278 NLVFL
+278 NFVFL
-283 IVLVWGI
+283 IALVWGI

-311 TRAALEGRNIN
+311 TKAALEGRNIN
-322 KDKKQSARRAKKL
+322 KDKKQSAKRTQKL
-335 ARKAQ
+335 EHKVR

-346 GWGASVFLQKS
+346 GWGASVFLHKS
-357 IMNRRRFAK
+357 ILNRRRFSK
-366 LGFVTNTLLVY
+366 FGFVTNTLLLY

-396 ISIIGLIMAMTLFF
+396 ISVVGLIMALTLFF

-447 CVMDLLPGIAVATV
+447 CVLDLLPGIVVATV

-473 VATLVSMDF
+473 LATLVSMDF
-482 MFSCFGLLMQAILP
+482 MFSCFGLLLQAILP

-510 VRIFIILIVV
+510 LRAFIIVV
-520 IAFAIGAALQGLALG
+520 IAIAFAIGTVLQGLALG
-535 AVLCMCASLAV
+535 AVFCMFTSLAV
-546 GTLCFVVYPSML
+546 GTICFIVYPSLL